1 MYCIWISLLN
11 RSGTCSILLEYPDF
25 RPMGLLGGRYED
37 AESNPNPSQ
46 IRVLMAN
53 EGVAGIRIGVG

>member
-1 MYCIWISLLN
+1 
-11 RSGTCSILLEYPDF
+11 
-25 RPMGLLGGRYED
+25 MGLLGGRYED
-37 AESNPNPSQ
+37 AESNPNASQ